1 MPKNPIKDRVIS
13 PNQGVAFITFN
24 PTSDEGRRIATE
36 ASKNLTE
43 SYQGVSR
50 TQARTQYQSFEP
62 NISVRDNFSRG
73 DYEYFRPKEAVPKK
87 QKDIISFCM
96 EAYRRVGIVH
106 NIIDLMAD
114 FAVQGVRFSH
124 PNKSKQKLLRAWG
137 KKIKQK
143 VVSERFANLLLRSG
157 TAAVRRS
164 MAKLPAA
171 EEDRMLAQ
179 GDKLAADG
187 PMPEQIVPERRTIP
201 IRYTFLNPLT
211 LEILGDELAQ
221 FTGKQIIALKI
232 NSKLKQQI
240 TNPKGPEKDLIA
252 LLPAFLVNAVKQGR
266 NVIPLEQ
273 DKLFLASYK
282 KDDWQAW
289 ADPMTYCILDD
300 LISLEKMKLADL
312 AALDGAISQV
322 RLWTLGDL
330 EKGILPTDA
339 AIDKLANILLSN
351 PGGGAFD
358 LIWGPELKVQEYK
371 TDVHHFLGGDKY
383 EPVLQAI
390 YGGLGVPQTLTGA
403 TSGNSGKT
411 NNVTSLQ
418 TMIHRLEYVRDR
430 LVEFW
435 DNELEI
441 FRLAMGWQEAGKVVF
456 TKMTMTDEAAEKALL
471 IQLWD
476 RHLVSDEVILERFK
490 EHPDLEI
497 MRIRRETRERERD
510 SRPERRG
517 PYDNADQVHEY
528 MKTALSGGYV
538 TPKDVG
544 IEVQDDPKDTPFE
557 KSLRSAEKAKALR
570 AGGPAGSKKKKGKA
584 GQGRPKTKT
593 DGPGGRKTRTSAE
606 HIENFSKFMAT
617 NIWAKEMQ
625 KSISEI
631 VNPILLKFY
640 DKSNMRELSD
650 IEIAKAEKI
659 RFAVL
664 ANIKPFSHIS
674 ENSIVEMIKSAV
686 SLPKTHRI
694 LFDQLC
700 SRAFEIHGREATTDE
715 RKVIQASVYAL
726 LAKEPDNGAD

>member
-1 MPKNPIKDRVIS
+1 MPKNPIKDRVFS
-13 PNQGVAFITFN
+13 PNQGVAFITFD
-24 PTSDEGRRIATE
+24 PKSDEGRRVATE
-36 ASKNLTE
+36 AAKNLAD
-43 SYQGVSR
+43 SYQAV
-50 TQARTQYQSFEP
+50 ARTRFQNFEP
-62 NISVRDNFSRG
+62 GISVRDNFSRG
-73 DYEYFRPKEAVPKK
+73 DYEYFRPKEAIPKK

-124 PNKSKQKLLRAWG
+124 PSKQKQKLLRGWA

-143 VVSERFANLLLRSG
+143 VVSERFANLLLRAG
-157 TAAVRRS
+157 NVVVRRS

-179 GDKLAADG
+179 GDKMPADTQ
-187 PMPEQIVPERRTIP
+187 MPESLQPERRTIP
-201 IRYTFLNPLT
+201 IRYTFLNPVS

-221 FTGKQIIALKI
+221 FTGKQVIALKI
-232 NSKLKQQI
+232 TSKLKQQI
-240 TNPKGPEKDLIA
+240 TNPKGAEKDLVS
-252 LLPAFLVNAVKQGR
+252 LLPAFLTNAVKQGK

-273 DKLFLASYK
+273 DKLFISFYK

-322 RLWTLGDL
+322 RVWTLGDL

-339 AIDKLANILLSN
+339 AIDKLANILLAN

-358 LIWGPELKVQEYK
+358 LIWGPDLKVNEYK
-371 TDVHHFLGGDKY
+371 TDVHHFLGGAKY

-435 DNELEI
+435 EHELEL
-441 FRLAMGWQEAGKVVF
+441 FRQAMGWQEAGKVVF

-471 IQLWD
+471 VQLWD
-476 RHLVSDEVILERFK
+476 RHLISDEVILERFK
-490 EHPDLEI
+490 EIPELEN
-497 MRIRRETRERERD
+497 MRIRRETKERESD
-510 SRPERRG
+510 KRPERRG
-517 PYDNADQVHEY
+517 PYDASDQIHEY
-528 MKTALSGGYV
+528 TKTALSGGYV

-544 IEVQDDPKDTPFE
+544 IEVQDDPSNTPFE
-557 KSLRSAEKAKALR
+557 KTLRSAEKVRAMKAKAQS
-570 AGGPAGSKKKKGKA
+570 GKKKAGKS
-584 GQGRPKTKT
+584 GQGRPKTKS

-606 HIENFSKFMAT
+606 QIETFANFMAA

-625 KSISEI
+625 KSINEI
-631 VNPILLKFY
+631 VNPIILRFY
-640 DKSNMRELSD
+640 DKNNLRELSD
-650 IEIAKAEKI
+650 AEVAKAEKI
-659 RFAVL
+659 KFAVL
-664 ANIKPFSHIS
+664 ANIKPFSPIS
-674 ENSIVEMIKSAV
+674 EDGIVEMIKGKLT
-686 SLPKTHRI
+686 LPKTHKV
-694 LFDQLC
+694 LFDKLC
-700 SRAFEIHGREATTDE
+700 SRAFEVHGREANTDE

-726 LAKEPDNGAD
+726 LAKESEDGTN